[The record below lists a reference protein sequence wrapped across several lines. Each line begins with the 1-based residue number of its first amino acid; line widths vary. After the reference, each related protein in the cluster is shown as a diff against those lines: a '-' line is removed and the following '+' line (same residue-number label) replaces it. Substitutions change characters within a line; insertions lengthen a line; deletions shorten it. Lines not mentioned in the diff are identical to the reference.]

1 MLFPLALRHIPS
13 EPWEEMN
20 TEENGTAL
28 AVFRA
33 RARARART
41 RCRIFD
47 YEYKHDGILWSRRPE
62 PTFTRL
68 MLDQSSLGYL
78 PGAAEVAGTLLDAPG
93 TITAGRFASRRRRS

>member
-1 MLFPLALRHIPS
+1 MLFPLALRYIPS

-33 RARARART
+33 RART

-47 YEYKHDGILWSRRPE
+47 YEHKHDGILWSRRPE
-62 PTFTRL
+62 PTFTGL

>member
-1 MLFPLALRHIPS
+1 MLLPLALRYIPS

-28 AVFRA
+28 AVF

-62 PTFTRL
+62 PTFTGL

-93 TITAGRFASRRRRS
+93 TIAAGRFASRRRRS

>member
-1 MLFPLALRHIPS
+1 MLFPLALRYIPS

-33 RARARART
+33 CTRT
-41 RCRIFD
+41 RYRIFD
-47 YEYKHDGILWSRRPE
+47 YEYKHDGTLWSRRPE

-68 MLDQSSLGYL
+68 MLDQSSLAICQVL
-78 PGAAEVAGTLLDAPG
+78 PKWR
-93 TITAGRFASRRRRS
+93 GRCWMPRAQ

>member
-33 RARARART
+33 RARARARA

-47 YEYKHDGILWSRRPE
+47 YEH
-62 PTFTRL
+62 
-68 MLDQSSLGYL
+68 
-78 PGAAEVAGTLLDAPG
+78 GARWDPVVASARTNVYA
-93 TITAGRFASRRRRS
+93 T